1 MIFFPRET
9 YVIMTELF
17 LPRETYVIVT
27 EIITELFFTSGSLL
41 NYDRNYDGTF
51 STLGKLTYEGTVK
64 CFFRLFPVNGSPTLR
79 KNKSCIENLPLSH

>member
-1 MIFFPRET
+1 MTELFLPRET

-64 CFFRLFPVNGSPTLR
+64 CFFRLFPVNGSPTSR
-79 KNKSCIENLPLSH
+79 KINPAFRTCP